1 LNKIYKSRDG
11 LAAVSSNTSIMS
23 EVSNI
28 SKSSLPSSIPT
39 ASLVRP
45 ASVVSAASSVK
56 QQLQSNATPAA
67 ANSSSAATA
76 KHLTQTPL
84 LLQSRQFQEQQKHL
98 ASSSTNKLQSQSSK
112 QQLQQLSSGSRTH
125 LGTYAMSNH
134 ALNSENARKTSAA
147 YMNNS
152 HLADSIKNTLRKPGN
167 HQTAAAK
174 ANEALLVNTA
184 TVGVNQTAS
193 SSSSPSSSSTSSS
206 KINKNEV
213 KLNKEIKRLE
223 ALCESRTKELTM
235 HKLKLRDALTS
246 FDAIAVAFNYL
257 SNDVRARLFFF
268 YF

>member
-1 LNKIYKSRDG
+1 
-11 LAAVSSNTSIMS
+11 MS

-45 ASVVSAASSVK
+45 TSVVSSASSVK
-56 QQLQSNATPAA
+56 QQLQANATPAST
-67 ANSSSAATA
+67 NTSSAATA
-76 KHLTQTPL
+76 KHLSQTPL
-84 LLQSRQFQEQQKHL
+84 LMQSRQFQEQQKHL
-98 ASSSTNKLQSQSSK
+98 ASSSTNKLQAQSSK
-112 QQLQQLSSGSRTH
+112 QQLQQLSSSSRTH

-134 ALNSENARKTSAA
+134 ALNSENARKNSAV

-167 HQTAAAK
+167 HQTAAK
-174 ANEALLVNTA
+174 ANEILSVNTA
-184 TVGVNQTAS
+184 TVGGNQTAS
-193 SSSSPSSSSTSSS
+193 SSSSPTSNSAGSS
-206 KINKNEV
+206 KTNKNEV

-246 FDAIAVAFNYL
+246 FDAIVVAFNYL
-257 SNDVRARLFFF
+257 SNDVRSLIFF
-268 YF
+268 YFFVFLLNEYFGLQMKFDIFS